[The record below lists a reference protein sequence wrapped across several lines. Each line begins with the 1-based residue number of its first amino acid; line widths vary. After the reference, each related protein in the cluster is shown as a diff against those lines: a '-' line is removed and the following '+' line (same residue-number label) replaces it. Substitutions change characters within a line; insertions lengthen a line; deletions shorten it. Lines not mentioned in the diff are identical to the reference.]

1 MWTSDT
7 GAPYIVLTAHWVNN
21 EWNLKHTIIAF
32 QRLPYPHTGM
42 HIQNVT
48 FKILQDFSIAT
59 KALTI
64 TIDNGANQV
73 AAMRLLSNTA
83 IINAIVSV
91 NNEFE
96 ELGLNENEWKETKLF
111 CDFLKPFFEFTVAMS
126 GSEYPTLGTLL
137 LFLDY
142 LLDHLNTTIQDTE
155 SQLPTWIKNI
165 AKAMKQK
172 FDSLSDNLNNSA
184 AYLTLILDPR
194 YKTQIIP
201 NDLDLEMAK
210 NVLTTEFTSYQILV
224 EQDKE
229 INEKINK
236 ETNTSVREKRKLL
249 GIMKHIIQKKKKSNN
264 LQSHNKIDKYLAIP
278 VESQNVNSCK

>member
-1 MWTSDT
+1 M
-7 GAPYIVLTAHWVNN
+7 
-21 EWNLKHTIIAF
+21 
-32 QRLPYPHTGM
+32 
-42 HIQNVT
+42 
-48 FKILQDFSIAT
+48 
-59 KALTI
+59 
-64 TIDNGANQV
+64 
-73 AAMRLLSNTA
+73 
-83 IINAIVSV
+83 
-91 NNEFE
+91 
-96 ELGLNENEWKETKLF
+96 F
-111 CDFLKPFFEFTVAMS
+111 CDFLKPFFEFTVAMF

-172 FDSLSDNLNNSA
+172 FDFLSDNLNNSA

-229 INEKINK
+229 INEEINK
-236 ETNTSVREKRKLL
+236 ETNTSVGEKRKPL
-249 GIMKHIIQKKKKSNN
+249 GIMEHIIQKKKKSSN
-264 LQSHNKIDKYLAIP
+264 LQSRNEIDEYLAIP
-278 VESQNVNSCK
+278 VESQNVNPCEWWKHHQTQYPILAKIARDYICIPATSVSSEQAFSKSGELISKKRNRLGDRAIEACMCLNSWITLFDNK